1 VAEPDPFRALR
12 NALLLPAGSG
22 APPRRIAVAAAS
34 LSGKSA
40 PTTAGLARSIAC
52 TGARVVAI
60 DCDLARPSLHQAF
73 GIPNG
78 TGLAAVLESSGPPAL
93 VVADQDEVLPAGET
107 APGTDALLASE
118 RLQALFDLLLEKADH
133 IVLNAPPVVPG
144 GEGLLVASRSDA
156 VLLVIEAGRATR
168 KDGREAV
175 ALLRRAGAPLVGAV
189 LAG

>member
-1 VAEPDPFRALR
+1 
-12 NALLLPAGSG
+12 
-22 APPRRIAVAAAS
+22 
-34 LSGKSA
+34 
-40 PTTAGLARSIAC
+40 
-52 TGARVVAI
+52 
-60 DCDLARPSLHQAF
+60 
-73 GIPNG
+73 
-78 TGLAAVLESSGPPAL
+78 VLESSGPPAL